1 MSRLNSHR
9 LIAVFAIVFIGWGQA
24 DARPARVSQ
33 LPNGSA
39 LGCAS
44 CHVNPSGG
52 GTLTS
57 FGRDINNNYLTQPG
71 RSGQVVWNAM
81 LAMLDSD
88 GDGVSNGQELGD
100 PDGDGTVDASIQ
112 VTNPGD
118 PNSFVQMPPS
128 GGAPSATSVVIGG
141 VTIAEA
147 MMSNMMGSVV
157 PSGMQPIEITF
168 DQPLIVTF
176 DPVEG
181 IGIENVE
188 ILTFPFALL
197 ATATDLAVS
206 EDRLKVTATLNL
218 SADETYQMIIDGS
231 GEMMTLNDIQQY
243 FFGTV
248 ALPDAVVSGAAI
260 LPQGVQISEPGV
272 AALYKPDVLAA
283 LLASAG
289 DDGDEDLFALAL
301 SAIVRVSPLSPAES
315 LPEQLM
321 FALQHVPD
329 GAYVLS
335 LSQDVVDGDGNVVT
349 MSHFSGINP
358 FTGGVDPT
366 ALIQVVDGASV
377 TDLQI
382 MLQTEPEPVDI
393 RAVSVQSVDVEN
405 NSFSIQ
411 RNGQQVRVDASQAL
425 MIALDQKSVED
436 ILALFFSGNVDDLVQ
451 LFFPITD
458 LMVGDTVSI
467 IGFPISGTAIQAF
480 IVIRQAPS
488 QTRSADLDGDGDV
501 DFSDFLFFAAA
512 FGKNEGEAG
521 YNAGADL
528 DSSGAVNFQDF
539 LIFANAFGK
548 PVGGG

>member
-9 LIAVFAIVFIGWGQA
+9 LFAVLVIVFIGWGQA
-24 DARPARVSQ
+24 DARSKRVNQ
-33 LPNGSA
+33 IPNGSA

-44 CHVNPSGG
+44 CHVTPGG
-52 GTLTS
+52 PRTL
-57 FGRDINNNYLTQPG
+57 FGQEIERNYLTQPG
-71 RSGQVVWNAM
+71 GGGDVVWNAM

-88 GDGVSNGQELGD
+88 GDGVSNGRELGD
-100 PDGDGTVDASIQ
+100 PDGDGTVDSSIQ

-141 VTIAEA
+141 VTISEA

-168 DQPLIVTF
+168 DQPLIVTL

-181 IGIENVE
+181 IAIENVE

-218 SADETYQMIIDGS
+218 SADETYQMIIGGS
-231 GEMMTLNDIQQY
+231 GAMVTLNDIQQY
-243 FFGTV
+243 FFGTA
-248 ALPDAVVSGAAI
+248 ALPDAVVSGTAV

-289 DDGDEDLFALAL
+289 DDDDLFALAL

-315 LPEQLM
+315 FPEQLA

-329 GAYVLS
+329 GAYALS

-358 FTGGVDPT
+358 FTGEVDPGT
-366 ALIQVVDGASV
+366 LIQVVNGASV

-382 MLQTEPEPVDI
+382 MLQTDPEPVDI
-393 RAVSVQSVDVEN
+393 REVSVQSVDVEN
-405 NSFSIQ
+405 NSFSVQ
-411 RNGQQVRVDASQAL
+411 RDGQQVSVDVSQAL
-425 MIALDQKSVED
+425 MITLDQKNVDD
-436 ILALFFSGNVDDLVQ
+436 ILAIFISGNVEDLAQ
-451 LFFPITD
+451 LIFPISD
-458 LMVGDTVSI
+458 LMVGDTVSF
-467 IGFPISGTAIQAF
+467 IGFPLSETTLQALM
-480 IVIRQAPS
+480 VIRHAQS
-488 QTRSADLDGDGDV
+488 QTTRSADLNGDGEV
-501 DFSDFLFFAAA
+501 NFSDFLLFVAA
-512 FGKNEGEAG
+512 FGKSEGEAG

-528 DSSGAVNFQDF
+528 NSSGMIDFQDF
-539 LIFANAFGK
+539 LLFANAFGK
-548 PVGGG
+548 PVSGG

>member
-1 MSRLNSHR
+1 MSRLNSHG
-9 LIAVFAIVFIGWGQA
+9 LLTVLVIVFVGWGQA
-24 DARPARVSQ
+24 DARPFRVSQ

-44 CHVNPSGG
+44 CHVDPGG
-52 GTLTS
+52 GGPLTS
-57 FGRDINNNYLTQPG
+57 FGRDINNNYLTQSG
-71 RSGQVVWNAM
+71 RSGNVQWNAM

-100 PDGDGTVDASIQ
+100 PDGDGMTDANIQ

-118 PNSFVQMPPS
+118 PNSFMQMPTS

-157 PSGMQPIEITF
+157 PGGMQPIEITF
-168 DQPLIVTF
+168 DQPLIVTL
-176 DPVEG
+176 DPAEG
-181 IGIENVE
+181 IAIENVE

-218 SADETYQMIIDGS
+218 SADETYQMIIGGS
-231 GEMMTLNDIQQY
+231 GAGMMLSDVQQY

-248 ALPDAVVSGAAI
+248 ALPDAVVSGTAV

-289 DDGDEDLFALAL
+289 DDGDEDLFL

-315 LPEQLM
+315 LPEQLA

-349 MSHFSGINP
+349 MSHFSGISP
-358 FTGGVDPT
+358 FTGEVDPG
-366 ALIQVVDGASV
+366 ALIQVVNGANV

-382 MLQTEPEPVDI
+382 MLQTDPEPVDI
-393 RAVSVQSVDVEN
+393 REVSVQSVDAET
-405 NSFSIQ
+405 NSFFIQ
-411 RNGQQVRVDASQAL
+411 RNGQQVRVDVSQAL
-425 MIALDQKSVED
+425 MITLDQQNVED
-436 ILALFFSGNVDDLVQ
+436 ILAIFFSGNVDDLVQ
-451 LFFPITD
+451 LILPITD
-458 LMVGDTVSI
+458 LMPGDTVSFL
-467 IGFPISGTAIQAF
+467 GFPISETAVQAL

-488 QTRSADLDGDGDV
+488 QTRSADLDSDGEV
-501 DFSDFLFFAAA
+501 NFSDFLLFAAA
-512 FGKNEGEAG
+512 FGTSEGGAG
-521 YNAGADL
+521 YNAAADL
-528 DSSGAVNFQDF
+528 DGDGAVAFSDF
-539 LIFANAFGK
+539 LIFASAFGK
-548 PVGGG
+548 PVSGN